1 MQGVS
6 DMAMASIHMP
16 RLQTLKPRLQLLD
29 GRRVRMLQHD
39 AANPRPRGS
48 RWMETRRRIQVR
60 DGSICCDCGRLWLPH
75 RDHVDHEIPREQ
87 GGSDDDSNLRLR
99 CIECHKAKTAREA
112 RERAVARGGVG
123 QKFEALSAR
132 NLAPPSRAS

>member
-1 MQGVS
+1 
-6 DMAMASIHMP
+6 MAMASIHMP

-39 AANPRPRGS
+39 TVNPRPRGEK
-48 RWMETRRRIQVR
+48 WMETRRRIQMR
-60 DGSICCDCGRLWLPH
+60 DGSVCCDCGRLWLPH
-75 RDHVDHEIPREQ
+75 RDHVDHEIPRER